1 MGTQEDGE
9 LSTDIIKLSCEESS
23 KEYTSYGS
31 IEEPVA
37 EDRMY
42 VTVRRK
48 KRYPYEAMFF
58 LMAATVGFG

>member
-1 MGTQEDGE
+1 MSTQEDGE
-9 LSTDIIKLSCEESS
+9 LSTDITKLSCEED
-23 KEYTSYGS
+23 TSYGS